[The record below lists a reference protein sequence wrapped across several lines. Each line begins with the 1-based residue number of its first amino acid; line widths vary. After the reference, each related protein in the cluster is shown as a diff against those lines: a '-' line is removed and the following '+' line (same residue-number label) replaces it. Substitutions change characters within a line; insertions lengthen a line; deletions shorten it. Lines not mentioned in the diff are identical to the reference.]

1 MKNFSTWMILSLD
14 VIFWL
19 LRVVATYTDAMA
31 IEFMVKP
38 MDVNT
43 EILLLFVALLAF
55 IFIAK
60 RKIFGGVLY
69 LVAYGGYFGVYLWNT
84 FILKESAGDFMN
96 IFFSFIGIVL
106 ALITL
111 LDLLLDKN
119 RKLNPTDRKTDWF
132 YKDKKYD
139 MQKDEILYENYLT
152 KEKVLEI
159 IELCDKNSIYYNIYT
174 ENAVLAKSLNYNVAF
189 YNYENTKKSSDKK
202 TDINIV
208 EDMYNYIKN
217 SNLNKFLKITICDE
231 NKIVFSS
238 ILRKIK
244 NISDIDVLEVSHMS
258 QKKIKTGT
266 KEVEVGYFYTEV
278 SSKNVDKWFAIE
290 KVMELENI
298 KKEEVMALGDNNND
312 IVMIKNAGLGVA
324 MGHSNEQVK
333 KVADYITVDNN
344 EDGVA
349 KAIEQYVLQYY

>member
-1 MKNFSTWMILSLD
+1 MYKLITIDLD
-14 VIFWL
+14 GTL
-19 LRVVATYTDAMA
+19 LNRYGEVTEYTKDIIKKTTNKGVLVV
-31 IEFMVKP
+31 
-38 MDVNT
+38 
-43 EILLLFVALLAF
+43 LASGR
-55 IFIAK
+55 ISESVLTIAK
-60 RKIFGGVLY
+60 EIGADKYYISGNGSVL
-69 LVAYGGYFGVYLWNT
+69 
-84 FILKESAGDFMN
+84 
-96 IFFSFIGIVL
+96 
-106 ALITL
+106 
-111 LDLLLDKN
+111 
-119 RKLNPTDRKTDWF
+119 
-132 YKDKKYD
+132 YD

-174 ENAVLAKSLNYNVAF
+174 ENAVLAKSLNYNVEF

-208 EDMYNYIKN
+208 EDMYNYIRN

-349 KAIEQYVLQYY
+349 KAIERYVL

>member
-1 MKNFSTWMILSLD
+1 MYKLITIDLDGTLLNRYGEVTEYTKDIIKKTTNKGIL
-14 VIFWL
+14 
-19 LRVVATYTDAMA
+19 VV
-31 IEFMVKP
+31 
-38 MDVNT
+38 
-43 EILLLFVALLAF
+43 LASGR
-55 IFIAK
+55 ISESVLTIAK
-60 RKIFGGVLY
+60 EIGADKYYISGNGSVL
-69 LVAYGGYFGVYLWNT
+69 
-84 FILKESAGDFMN
+84 
-96 IFFSFIGIVL
+96 
-106 ALITL
+106 
-111 LDLLLDKN
+111 
-119 RKLNPTDRKTDWF
+119 
-132 YKDKKYD
+132 YD

-159 IELCDKNSIYYNIYT
+159 IELCDKNTIYYNIYT

>member
-1 MKNFSTWMILSLD
+1 MYKLITIDLD
-14 VIFWL
+14 GTL
-19 LRVVATYTDAMA
+19 LNRYGEVTEYTKDIIKKTTTKGVLVV
-31 IEFMVKP
+31 
-38 MDVNT
+38 
-43 EILLLFVALLAF
+43 LASGR
-55 IFIAK
+55 ISESVLTIAK
-60 RKIFGGVLY
+60 EIGADKYYISGNGSVL
-69 LVAYGGYFGVYLWNT
+69 
-84 FILKESAGDFMN
+84 
-96 IFFSFIGIVL
+96 
-106 ALITL
+106 
-111 LDLLLDKN
+111 
-119 RKLNPTDRKTDWF
+119 
-132 YKDKKYD
+132 YD

>member
-1 MKNFSTWMILSLD
+1 MYKLITIDLD
-14 VIFWL
+14 GTL
-19 LRVVATYTDAMA
+19 LNRYGEVTEYTKDIIKKTTNKGVLVV
-31 IEFMVKP
+31 
-38 MDVNT
+38 
-43 EILLLFVALLAF
+43 LASGR
-55 IFIAK
+55 ISESVLTIAK
-60 RKIFGGVLY
+60 EIGADKYYISGNGSVL
-69 LVAYGGYFGVYLWNT
+69 
-84 FILKESAGDFMN
+84 
-96 IFFSFIGIVL
+96 
-106 ALITL
+106 
-111 LDLLLDKN
+111 
-119 RKLNPTDRKTDWF
+119 
-132 YKDKKYD
+132 YD

-244 NISDIDVLEVSHMS
+244 NISDIDVLEVAHMS

-266 KEVEVGYFYTEV
+266 KDVEVGYFYTEV

-349 KAIEQYVLQYY
+349 KAIEQYVL

>member
-1 MKNFSTWMILSLD
+1 MYKLITIDLDGTLLNRYGEVTEYTKDIIKKTTNKGIL
-14 VIFWL
+14 
-19 LRVVATYTDAMA
+19 VV
-31 IEFMVKP
+31 
-38 MDVNT
+38 
-43 EILLLFVALLAF
+43 LASGR
-55 IFIAK
+55 ISESVLTIAK
-60 RKIFGGVLY
+60 EIGADKYYISGNGSVL
-69 LVAYGGYFGVYLWNT
+69 
-84 FILKESAGDFMN
+84 
-96 IFFSFIGIVL
+96 
-106 ALITL
+106 
-111 LDLLLDKN
+111 
-119 RKLNPTDRKTDWF
+119 
-132 YKDKKYD
+132 YD

-231 NKIVFSS
+231 SKIVFSS
-238 ILRKIK
+238 ILKKIK

-349 KAIEQYVLQYY
+349 KAIERYVL

>member
-1 MKNFSTWMILSLD
+1 MMCKLQKKYSGKNLKKLNIYCKKKYNNIYYYNKKKERIKNMYKLITIDLD
-14 VIFWL
+14 GTL
-19 LRVVATYTDAMA
+19 LNRYGEVTEYTKDIIKKTTNKGVLVV
-31 IEFMVKP
+31 
-38 MDVNT
+38 
-43 EILLLFVALLAF
+43 LASGR
-55 IFIAK
+55 ISESVLTIAK
-60 RKIFGGVLY
+60 EIGADKYYISGNGSVL
-69 LVAYGGYFGVYLWNT
+69 
-84 FILKESAGDFMN
+84 
-96 IFFSFIGIVL
+96 
-106 ALITL
+106 
-111 LDLLLDKN
+111 
-119 RKLNPTDRKTDWF
+119 
-132 YKDKKYD
+132 YD